1 MRPRGGLNGAN
12 VDKPQK
18 IQLGHVLIFSILSY
32 PCAMRHL
39 LVALMIALL
48 PIRGWVGDAMAVDMA
63 AGMAMQQVSKAQSS
77 AEGAMPVSGSNAA
90 SQAAAAMPEDCPM
103 GAQSEN
109 GKSVEGE
116 PAGETAASCNCNSCD
131 LCLALA
137 TFTLPTL
144 ATAAF
149 TPHAAPPS
157 LGTRFSS
164 AERVF
169 SLKPPIS

>member
-1 MRPRGGLNGAN
+1 MS
-12 VDKPQK
+12 
-18 IQLGHVLIFSILSY
+18 IFSILSY
-32 PCAMRHL
+32 PYAMRHL

-48 PIRGWVGDAMAVDMA
+48 PVRGWMGNAMAIDMA
-63 AGMAMQQVSKAQSS
+63 VNMAMQQVSMAQSS
-77 AEGAMPVSGSNAA
+77 AEGATPASGSNAA

-103 GAQSEN
+103 TAQNQN

-116 PAGETAASCNCNSCD
+116 QAGDTAASCNCNSCE

-144 ATAAF
+144 AIAASTAYVE
-149 TPHAAPPS
+149 PPS
-157 LGTRFSS
+157 HGTRFSS

>member
-63 AGMAMQQVSKAQSS
+63 MQQVLMTQSS
-77 AEGAMPVSGSNAA
+77 ASGETLVSGRGAA
-90 SQAAAAMPEDCPM
+90 LTTSAAMPEDCPM
-103 GAQSEN
+103 SARNQD

-149 TPHAAPPS
+149 TPHADPPS
-157 LGTRFSS
+157 RGTRFSS

>member
-63 AGMAMQQVSKAQSS
+63 MQQVLMTQSS
-77 AEGAMPVSGSNAA
+77 ASGETLVSGRGAA
-90 SQAAAAMPEDCPM
+90 LTTSAAMPEDCPM
-103 GAQSEN
+103 SARNQD